1 MMTICALL
9 QTSELYLS
17 SVGSRLYTLLVL
29 EAKLIPL
36 SADRSLLIEGGGCK
50 SDEGTCTLEGA
61 YDEATGNLLG
71 ATELICE
78 GAGVAGLYGAYGVG
92 ARLIEYR
99 FVG

>member
-1 MMTICALL
+1 M
-9 QTSELYLS
+9 
-17 SVGSRLYTLLVL
+17 GSRLYTLLVL

-36 SADRSLLIEGGGCK
+36 STDLSLLIEGGGCK
-50 SDEGTCTLEGA
+50 SDEGTRTLEGA
-61 YDEATGNLLG
+61 YAVDATGNLFG

-92 ARLIEYR
+92 ARLVEYR